1 MQQVRD
7 GKLSEEFSVF
17 WDYSGS
23 TIPEYKRAIDD
34 TMPDITEG
42 IISALAS
49 SNLLFFTPELSGFN
63 QREIGRR
70 CTLLGKAYEAVDS
83 NFSAP
88 DTSFITQLTPL
99 ADVTNL
105 DQELKQ
111 RCLPI
116 LGAGAADPKLWDSA
130 VRAAGVILE
139 ERLRDVG
146 NIADRAR
153 VGRDLVND
161 VFGDRGTLSAKI
173 PISSERVGYRELYA
187 GIVGAFRDPNAHR
200 LTDPS
205 PEDGGAFIVFV
216 NLLLKMLED
225 LR

>member
-161 VFGDRGTLSAKI
+161 VFGDRGTL
-173 PISSERVGYRELYA
+173 
-187 GIVGAFRDPNAHR
+187 
-200 LTDPS
+200 
-205 PEDGGAFIVFV
+205 
-216 NLLLKMLED
+216 
-225 LR
+225 